1 MHPKKLP
8 RGLRS
13 TTPARVGGGS
23 VPLRS
28 APLRSVPSPFRYAM
42 AARVLRSVP
51 RARRHYTRAR
61 ARCAAARPR
70 PSPLGVTFRE
80 SGGITRFAR
89 YTAALAPLH
98 AKRGAPPPPPPRAN
112 CSAVLRRLRGGA
124 ASLHSTPTTLRY
136 TPPTLRSTTTPLRLH
151 YDNAVSKSKKKR
163 WRVWRNEKIEGA
175 SRGGARSLL
184 FLQE

>member
-1 MHPKKLP
+1 MLPEKLP
-8 RGLRS
+8 RVLRS
-13 TTPARVGGGS
+13 ATHARGGGGS

-28 APLRSVPSPFRYAM
+28 APFRSVPSPFRYAL

-70 PSPLGVTFRE
+70 PSPLGVPFRECGGTTLALLVAPPPSLHSTHSGERRHRRRPPRANCSALLRKLRGAGVGFPPLHSALRSTPRAPSPLGVPFRE

-98 AKRGAPPPPPPRAN
+98 AKRGAPPPPPPPRKL
-112 CSAVLRRLRGGA
+112 LR
-124 ASLHSTPTTLRY
+124 
-136 TPPTLRSTTTPLRLH
+136 
-151 YDNAVSKSKKKR
+151 
-163 WRVWRNEKIEGA
+163 
-175 SRGGARSLL
+175 
-184 FLQE
+184 